1 MLTVKT
7 NEREFMSQVI
17 SWLNEFLGA
26 GTYPFELASSDPS
39 VKVSDKKTKF
49 PDVQIWL
56 NRLAQQGFCGW
67 ELKTPATAVDDTELL
82 ENAAEKARAMNADY
96 FVTWNMKDSIIWR
109 TPHSGESV
117 TAQDRLKSYRPL
129 YQISVPD
136 DLWIEPNKILLK
148 NRAKEILDDL
158 TILYQEGHLH
168 LIDIDATYFVGR
180 LNNAVKILHP
190 YMQKSLADKVGGDAK
205 FKNSLFDW
213 AVKQGIARYDDPSF
227 YETVSR
233 QIVYR
238 LLARILFY
246 QTLRRHW
253 SNLSKLDI
261 TGLNGQ
267 AATKRFGEI
276 FEKARQI
283 DWHAVFEE
291 DVPDRIVISDPAIGE
306 LDKLI
311 KDLNRF
317 NFSIM
322 PQDVIG
328 AVFEKLIPY
337 EERHALG
344 QYFTRENLVDLINA
358 FCVRTKDTNVL
369 DPTCATGTFLTRAY
383 DKMRVAG
390 QIEHKKL
397 LSQLWGIDIAHFP
410 AELATINLFRQ
421 DLSDFANFPRIIC
434 SDFFEVR
441 VGQSFKFPPPKVSL
455 STSFQMVEEKL
466 PAFDAA
472 VGNFPYI
479 RQELINKQVRGYKDL
494 LERTIKEEWLVD
506 YPDAFVIHDKNK
518 EYVIAEIKKG
528 KKANLSTVDFKL
540 SGQADIYAYLFFH
553 TARFVKEGGR
563 MGFVTSNAWL
573 DVAYGYEL
581 QKFLLNNFKIIAILE
596 SRCEPWFED
605 PAINT
610 IVTIVERCS
619 NKEERGN
626 HIAKFVKV
634 KKKLSQL
641 IPWDMKLEA
650 MKRWFGLDAL
660 TYKIEAVGKEHYRIE
675 KGTVKNTLKGLE
687 FYEDD
692 DFRIRFI
699 KQGELLN
706 KLIAEGKTSKWGQYL
721 RAPQVYFDILN
732 ECAGK
737 LIPLNQVANIR
748 RGFTTGINEF
758 FYLTEERIKHW
769 GIEEE
774 FLAPVIKSPKESE
787 SIAIDSS
794 KLELKV
800 FLCSK
805 SKEELLKE
813 HKLGALKYIE
823 WGEQQVT
830 RDGILWTQCATVKDR
845 KPYWYTLSPQML
857 VKILW
862 VKDYDKTFK
871 EGYSDKPILLDQQLY
886 AVHPKEDGKDK
897 IMSAILNSHLF
908 FLSLELSGRIPF
920 GEGVL
925 WTTVEEA
932 EEYALVP
939 DFRVFAPN
947 YVEKIA
953 QAFEELSKRPVK
965 PIFEEVKMADR
976 QKLDGLILQALGLDP
991 KKYLKPIYDGL
1002 TELVRERIELANMR
1016 KKVKQV
1022 KTERDVDRLK
1032 KQVIEEVLPYGLKK
1046 FPEQFLDKP
1055 LKPEEY
1061 QNISVPGEPLKLGMF
1076 FLGTMEVVSDSGF
1089 KYQAQSVEEAKYIIY
1104 SQKPATYVVSL
1115 PKDKVVLTK
1124 AVNDYERYLDK
1135 LRDDLFQE
1143 FFKRTFDHKLADT
1156 LAQKMMAELGLPEIA
1171 HS

>member
-1 MLTVKT
+1 MPTVKS
-7 NEREFMSQVI
+7 NEKEFMSQVI
-17 SWLNEFLGA
+17 SWLNEFLSA

-39 VKVSDKKTKF
+39 IKISEKKTRF

-56 NRLAQQGFCGW
+56 NRKAEQGFCGW
-67 ELKTPATAVDDTELL
+67 ELKTPATAVDDPELL
-82 ENAAEKARAMNADY
+82 KNAAEKARAMNADY

-109 TPHSGESV
+109 TPHPGESV
-117 TAQDRLKSYRPL
+117 TVQDRLKLYRPL

-136 DLWIEPNKILLK
+136 DLWVETNKILLK
-148 NRAKEILDDL
+148 NRAREILDDL
-158 TILYQEGHLH
+158 TILHQEGHLH

-180 LNNAVKILHP
+180 LNSAVKTLYP
-190 YMQKSLADKVGGDAK
+190 YMQKSLIDKVGSDVK
-205 FKNSLFDW
+205 FKNNLFDW
-213 AVKQGIARYDDPSF
+213 AVKQGIANYADPSF

-233 QIVYR
+233 QIMYR

-246 QTLRRHW
+246 QTLVRHW
-253 SNLSKLDI
+253 SDLPKLDI
-261 TGLNGQ
+261 SGLNGQ
-267 AATKRFGEI
+267 AATKRFSET
-276 FEKARQI
+276 FEKARGK
-283 DWHAVFEE
+283 DWHAVFKE
-291 DVPDRIVISDPAIGE
+291 DFLDRIIIPDPAIIE

-322 PQDVIG
+322 PQDVVG
-328 AVFEKLIPY
+328 AVFERLIPY

-358 FCVRTKDTNVL
+358 FCVRTKDAHVL
-369 DPTCATGTFLTRAY
+369 DPTCGTGTFLTRAY

-390 QIEHKKL
+390 QIGHKKL

-434 SDFFEVR
+434 IDAFEVE
-441 VGQSFKFPPPKVSL
+441 VGQSFEFPPPKVSSG
-455 STSFQMVEEKL
+455 STFQMIKEKL
-466 PAFDAA
+466 PTFDAA
-472 VGNFPYI
+472 VGNFPYV
-479 RQELINKQVRGYKDL
+479 RQELINRHVKGYKDF
-494 LERTIKEEWLVD
+494 LENTIKREWLAD
-506 YPDAFVIHDKNK
+506 YPGAFVIHDKNK

-528 KKANLSTVDFKL
+528 KKANLSNVDFKL

-619 NKEERGN
+619 NKEERDN

-650 MKRWFGLDAL
+650 MKRWSGLDAL
-660 TYKIEAVGKEHYRIE
+660 AYKVESVGKEHYKIE
-675 KGTVKNTLKGLE
+675 GNTIKNDLVGLAS
-687 FYEDD
+687 YEDD
-692 DFRIRFI
+692 NFRIRY
-699 KQGELLN
+699 KRQAELLDE
-706 KLIAEGKTSKWGQYL
+706 LVERGKTAKWGQYL
-721 RAPQVYFDILN
+721 RAPRVYFDIQI
-732 ECAGK
+732 ASKGK
-737 LIPLNQVANIR
+737 LVPLNKVANIK

-769 GIEEE
+769 GIEHE
-774 FLAPVIKSPKESE
+774 FLAPVIKSPKEFSG
-787 SIAIDSS
+787 IAVDHE
-794 KLELKV
+794 KLKMKV
-800 FLCSK
+800 FVCSN
-805 SKEELLKE
+805 SKDELLKQG
-813 HKLGALKYIE
+813 KLGALRYIE
-823 WGEQQVT
+823 WGEQQVNK
-830 RDGILWTQCATVKDR
+830 DGVLYPNCETVKNR
-845 KPYWYTLSPQML
+845 KPYWYALPINVL
-857 VKILW
+857 ANILW
-862 VKDYDKTFK
+862 VKGYDKTFK
-871 EGYSDKPILLDQQLY
+871 EGHSHIPVFLDQQLY
-886 AVHPKEDGKDK
+886 GVFQKKDHAKDLLAAV
-897 IMSAILNSHLF
+897 LNSTLF

-939 DFRVFAPN
+939 DFGDFPLDEA
-947 YVEKIA
+947 EKIL
-953 QAFEELSKRPVK
+953 QAFNELSKRPVK
-965 PIFEEVKMADR
+965 TIFDEVKMKDR
-976 QKLDGLILQALGLDP
+976 RKLDSLVLQALGLDP

-1022 KTERDVDRLK
+1022 KTQKDVERLK
-1032 KQVIEEVLPYGLKK
+1032 KQVIDEVLPYGLKK

-1055 LKPEEY
+1055 LKPQEY
-1061 QNISVPGEPLKLGMF
+1061 QSISIPGEPLKLGMF
-1076 FLGTMEVVSDSGF
+1076 FMGTMEVVSDSGF
-1089 KYQAQSVEEAKYIIY
+1089 KYQAQSVEEAKYIAY
-1104 SQKPATYVVSL
+1104 SQKPDTYVVNL
-1115 PKDKVVLTK
+1115 PKDKVVITK
-1124 AVNDYERYLDK
+1124 AVNDYERYMDK

-1143 FFKRTFDHKLADT
+1143 FFKRTFDHKLSET
-1156 LAQKMMAELGLPEIA
+1156 LAQKTLIDLGLPERKI
-1171 HS
+1171 